1 LGTLGKVWQGVKNC
15 VISLKTHIDSGLD
28 VPHILQD
35 LTREGSA
42 GNDKGNLKQGQNR
55 DKTVK

>member
-1 LGTLGKVWQGVKNC
+1 LGRFGKVWAIC
-15 VISLKTHIDSGLD
+15 VISLITPIDKGLD

-55 DKTVK
+55 DKTGI